1 MSEKRLRTSDTQKSW
16 GVENKQV
23 AANRSAWNDS
33 STKLDGQSPLKVE
46 RSFEDTVVN
55 LSSNHSAE
63 NSVAKRGNW
72 KTEQVDRKVPSQVAR
87 AALSRQQSRNR
98 SRLFCICIATGMHS
112 QRWLAVTVPL
122 RAVSPIVPLVIRQ
135 QARSNVS
142 RKAEK
147 KP

>member
-1 MSEKRLRTSDTQKSW
+1 MSEKRLRTSDTKKSW

-72 KTEQVDRKVPSQVAR
+72 KTEQVDRKVPGQLRTRPFPVS
-87 AALSRQQSRNR
+87 NR
-98 SRLFCICIATGMHS
+98 ETGADYFAFASRLVCIRSVG
-112 QRWLAVTVPL
+112 LAVTLRL
-122 RAVSPIVPLVIRQ
+122 RAVSPIVPPVIRQ

-142 RKAEK
+142 RKSGK